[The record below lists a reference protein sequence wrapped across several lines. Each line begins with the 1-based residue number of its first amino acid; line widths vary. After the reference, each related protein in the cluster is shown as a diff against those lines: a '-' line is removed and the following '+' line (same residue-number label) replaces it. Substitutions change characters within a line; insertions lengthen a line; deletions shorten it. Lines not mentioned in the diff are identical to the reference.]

1 MRLPVKSD
9 DGSDRLFGDDGND
22 WLVGGT
28 NCDWLFGGFGD
39 DLLNLDD
46 FLDTAG
52 GTNKVIEP
60 DARFRD
66 ADFAFGGAGR
76 DVLIANTAADRMFDW
91 GGEFNSFIVPFSRF
105 GPPTVNRSFAP
116 AVRDLIRDLAYAA
129 GTDSVL
135 TPSEPFDEVS
145 IVEPADGQLWN
156 DQHGGP
162 RDPQPGNV
170 PGSQADSSG
179 GPELHC
185 PCATT
190 AELEVSKYLWT
201 EDGTLQR
208 VGPTVVPVITP
219 GTLVY
224 WTYELRNLSRV
235 VVAGTDLAMLVTSLV
250 DDAGTPYDPLDD
262 FVPVY
267 VSGDTDRDGL
277 LDVGEIWVFTSRGVI
292 TYRVVPGPYTNT
304 VTAQGAA
311 ADGCCGVATAFSSHV
326 GTVVVTPPDPAV
338 VQVVKLVNGSDA
350 NDAPGVAVT
359 AGSTVTW
366 TYRVSNT
373 GQSPATGV
381 GLVDDNGTP
390 NNPAD
395 DFVPTY
401 LSGDLNGNGL
411 LDVGETWLYTASGVA
426 ISGLYCNTATVSAT
440 GVASDTDPACY
451 TGGVV
456 PLPPVVKV
464 VKLVNGQDANTAP
477 GVAVTT
483 GSTVTWTYQVTN
495 TGGSPASGVAL
506 VDDNGTSNNSA
517 DDFSPTYV
525 SGDSNNNGLLDVG
538 ETWLYTASGTAMTG
552 PYCNVATVSATGV
565 ASGTDPACYTGGVVP
580 LPPVVKVVKLVN
592 GQDANTAP
600 GVAVTTGSTV
610 TWTYQVTNT
619 GGSPASGVTL
629 VDDNGTPNNART
641 TSARPTS
648 PVTPN
653 DNGLLDVGETVA
665 VHGIRDCGDRAVLQR
680 RDRQRDGRGQ
690 RAPTRLA
697 TPAAS
702 SRCRRWSR
710 SSSWS
715 TARTPTP
722 PPVSR

>member
-1 MRLPVKSD
+1 M
-9 DGSDRLFGDDGND
+9 
-22 WLVGGT
+22 
-28 NCDWLFGGFGD
+28 
-39 DLLNLDD
+39 
-46 FLDTAG
+46 
-52 GTNKVIEP
+52 IEP

-208 VGPTVVPVITP
+208 VAPTVVPVITP

-224 WTYELRNLSRV
+224 WTYELRNLSTV
-235 VVAGTDLAMLVTSLV
+235 VVAGTDLAMLITSLV

-267 VSGDTDRDGL
+267 VSGDTDADGL

-451 TGGVV
+451 TGSVV

-483 GSTVTWTYQVTN
+483 GSAVTWTYQVTN

-525 SGDSNNNGLLDVG
+525 SGDS
-538 ETWLYTASGTAMTG
+538 EQQRA
-552 PYCNVATVSATGV
+552 
-565 ASGTDPACYTGGVVP
+565 
-580 LPPVVKVVKLVN
+580 
-592 GQDANTAP
+592 
-600 GVAVTTGSTV
+600 
-610 TWTYQVTNT
+610 
-619 GGSPASGVTL
+619 
-629 VDDNGTPNNART
+629 AR
-641 TSARPTS
+641 RGR
-648 PVTPN
+648 
-653 DNGLLDVGETVA
+653 DVA

-680 RDRQRDGRGQ
+680 RDGVGDGRGQ
-690 RAPTRLA
+690 RHRPGLLHRRRRPAPAGGQGRQAGQRPGRQHRPRCCGDHRVGGDVDLPGHQHRRLA
-697 TPAAS
+697 GV
-702 SRCRRWSR
+702 RCGVGRRQR
-710 SSSWS
+710 HPEQH
-715 TARTPTP
+715 RGRLQPDL
-722 PPVSR
+722 RLR

>member
-1 MRLPVKSD
+1 M
-9 DGSDRLFGDDGND
+9 
-22 WLVGGT
+22 
-28 NCDWLFGGFGD
+28 
-39 DLLNLDD
+39 
-46 FLDTAG
+46 
-52 GTNKVIEP
+52 
-60 DARFRD
+60 
-66 ADFAFGGAGR
+66 
-76 DVLIANTAADRMFDW
+76 
-91 GGEFNSFIVPFSRF
+91 
-105 GPPTVNRSFAP
+105 
-116 AVRDLIRDLAYAA
+116 
-129 GTDSVL
+129 
-135 TPSEPFDEVS
+135 
-145 IVEPADGQLWN
+145 
-156 DQHGGP
+156 
-162 RDPQPGNV
+162 

-208 VGPTVVPVITP
+208 VAPTVVPVITP

-224 WTYELRNLSRV
+224 WTYELRNLSTV
-235 VVAGTDLAMLVTSLV
+235 VVAGTDLAMLITSLV

-267 VSGDTDRDGL
+267 VSGDTDADGL

-359 AGSTVTW
+359 AGSAVTW

-451 TGGVV
+451 TGSVV

-483 GSTVTWTYQVTN
+483 RVDGDVDLRGHQHRRVAGVRGGVGRRQRHPEQQRGRLQPDLRFRRHEQQRAARRGRDVAVHGLRDRGGRAVLQRRDCLGDGCGQRPRRGSTPRYVRRAAGGRVGQADQRRGGPDRPGAAVTAGSTVTWTY
-495 TGGSPASGVAL
+495 
-506 VDDNGTSNNSA
+506 
-517 DDFSPTYV
+517 
-525 SGDSNNNGLLDVG
+525 
-538 ETWLYTASGTAMTG
+538 
-552 PYCNVATVSATGV
+552 
-565 ASGTDPACYTGGVVP
+565 
-580 LPPVVKVVKLVN
+580 
-592 GQDANTAP
+592 
-600 GVAVTTGSTV
+600 
-610 TWTYQVTNT
+610 
-619 GGSPASGVTL
+619 
-629 VDDNGTPNNART
+629 R
-641 TSARPTS
+641 
-648 PVTPN
+648 
-653 DNGLLDVGETVA
+653 
-665 VHGIRDCGDRAVLQR
+665 
-680 RDRQRDGRGQ
+680 
-690 RAPTRLA
+690 
-697 TPAAS
+697 
-702 SRCRRWSR
+702 
-710 SSSWS
+710 
-715 TARTPTP
+715 
-722 PPVSR
+722 